1 MRIDRKIGIFIAGF
15 ILAGL
20 LVAVIFPRE
29 ETKNRNAELR
39 IGAGDDI
46 SGILAKESVQEMSGK
61 YVVSQNLESTSFQDC

>member
-20 LVAVIFPRE
+20 LVIFPRE

-46 SGILAKESVQEMSGK
+46 SGVLAKETVQEMSGK